1 MCFFNQKRFDSR
13 TTCLK
18 FSFLVSST
26 HFEEDIRVLTFRHAQ
41 LPRWVSA
48 ARARETCYRL
58 ACLVLHVWG
67 KATNIRQ
74 SSVKPR
80 QTASGDFSRLL
91 SWKHKTRH
99 RQKKR
104 NVETSQSLTRVFCKK
119 KKCLFLSEYN
129 SKLGQRLQIKVTHKL
144 FNSKHVCLFMYQQ
157 CANAAEKRRG
167 WRRA

>member
-26 HFEEDIRVLTFRHAQ
+26 HFEEGIRVLTFRHAQ

-91 SWKHKTRH
+91 SWKDKPDTVRRKGTWRRLSHWLA
-99 RQKKR
+99 
-104 NVETSQSLTRVFCKK
+104 SSPKK